1 VDGARHD
8 EDEQV
13 NFDLSEEQSALAELA
28 TRVFQGSVDVER
40 VKAAEASDDRI
51 DRALWADLA
60 AADLLGVALPEAHGG
75 LGFGILELCLVLEQQ
90 GRQVAPVPYVPTI
103 VQGALPIARFGSPAQ
118 QEGWLPAVAAGD
130 AILTGAY
137 AQPGANDVLWS
148 SVRAEQHGDSWILA
162 GTKIAVPAAHIAD
175 AIVVPAETER
185 GLTVFVVPTD
195 ADGIDMVWNET
206 TAREIHCTVHLD
218 DVEVDADDVI
228 GAVGAGPDIVDWT
241 VQRIDLA
248 NSALALGA
256 CTEALRMTAEYTS
269 QREQFGRPLS
279 TNQGVAMRAADAY
292 IDIDCMRVTLWH
304 AAWRLDQGL
313 PAADEVHVAKYWAAE
328 GGQRVVHATQ
338 HLHGGMGADVD
349 YPVHRMFL
357 WVKQLQNLYGS
368 GPQHLAALGAR
379 IAASTNW

>member
-1 VDGARHD
+1 
-8 EDEQV
+8 V
-13 NFDLSEEQSALAELA
+13 NFDLSEDQTALAELA
-28 TRVFQGSVDVER
+28 ARVFEGSADVQR
-40 VKAAEASDDRI
+40 VKAVEASDDRI

-75 LGFGILELCLVLEQQ
+75 LGFGVLELCLVLEQQ
-90 GRQVAPVPYVPTI
+90 GRCVAPVPYVPTI
-103 VQGALPIARFGSPAQ
+103 VQAALPIAEFGSDEL
-118 QEGWLPAVAAGD
+118 QERLLAAVVAGD
-130 AILTGAY
+130 VLLTGAY
-137 AQPGANDVLWS
+137 AQPGANDALWS
-148 SVRAEQHGDSWILA
+148 SVRAEQHGDAWTLD

-175 AIVVPAETER
+175 AILVPAETDR
-185 GLTVFVVPTD
+185 GLSVFVVPTD
-195 ADGIDMVWNET
+195 ADGIDLVWNET
-206 TAREIHCTVHLD
+206 TAREIHCTVHFD
-218 DVEVDADDVI
+218 AVEVDADDVV
-228 GAVGAGPDIVDWT
+228 GAVGGGRDVVDWT

-248 NSALALGA
+248 NSAVAIGA

-313 PAADEVHVAKYWAAE
+313 RARDEVHVAKYWSAE

-357 WVKQLQNLYGS
+357 WVKQLENLYGS
-368 GPQHLAALGAR
+368 GPQHLAALGER
-379 IAASTNW
+379 IAESKHRTGE